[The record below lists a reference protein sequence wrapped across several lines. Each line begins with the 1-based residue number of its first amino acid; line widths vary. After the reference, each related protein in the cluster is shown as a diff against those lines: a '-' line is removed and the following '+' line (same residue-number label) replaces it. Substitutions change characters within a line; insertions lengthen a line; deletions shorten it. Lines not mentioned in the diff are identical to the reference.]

1 MFYLSRWQ
9 CQSDHKYPLSHR
21 YKQAFHNS
29 ISNSYILGCHDGSL
43 FHMDNFLESCAWDP
57 LKQPCPLVEML
68 MNNTIN
74 YMLVILLA
82 TLDEK
87 ICISFIWKNDLYNIE
102 ECAFCYQRHCFFSC
116 YHSSV
121 HHSKTLLLKQF
132 FHMFLRFPTC
142 VLREIVMFSRTKQ
155 LGFLTSKNK
164 HMNANGKNCALTY
177 NLFSLFGSYH
187 YIYFICGILSFHCLE
202 LILLLLCRF

>member
-1 MFYLSRWQ
+1 
-9 CQSDHKYPLSHR
+9 
-21 YKQAFHNS
+21 
-29 ISNSYILGCHDGSL
+29 
-43 FHMDNFLESCAWDP
+43 
-57 LKQPCPLVEML
+57 

-82 TLDEK
+82 TLDE
-87 ICISFIWKNDLYNIE
+87 NLYFLYLE
-102 ECAFCYQRHCFFSC
+102 EWLVQYRRMCLLLSKAFFFSC

-121 HHSKTLLLKQF
+121 HHSKTLLLKQI

-187 YIYFICGILSFHCLE
+187 YIYFICGILLFHSLE
-202 LILLLLCRF
+202 LILLLFV

>member
-1 MFYLSRWQ
+1 
-9 CQSDHKYPLSHR
+9 
-21 YKQAFHNS
+21 
-29 ISNSYILGCHDGSL
+29 
-43 FHMDNFLESCAWDP
+43 MDL
-57 LKQPCPLVEML
+57 
-68 MNNTIN
+68 
-74 YMLVILLA
+74 
-82 TLDEK
+82 
-87 ICISFIWKNDLYNIE
+87 LYNI
-102 ECAFCYQRHCFFSC
+102 CTKFFFVINFESFMLILVMCVISIASSSSPVLKFRISMTNMEIYVLLSNSMKVLLASYIVVPTKFHSC

-121 HHSKTLLLKQF
+121 HHSKTLLLKQI

-177 NLFSLFGSYH
+177 NMFSLFGSYH

-202 LILLLLCRF
+202 LILLLFVQVLETADTLGEVTESVDYYVDGCTILAGNLFCR